1 VPPLLLHGNLHL
13 TTSLRPSFFR
23 AFLLS
28 LLCAAAAT
36 SQTTQ
41 GLISGQLL
49 DSVTGRPIPA
59 ASVLF
64 SSAVTNLAGAS
75 VSDASGYYYLP
86 LLSPG
91 IYQIRVTSAAYQSQE
106 VQELELTVAARIELD
121 FRLRPLSDVWESGEY
136 KSVFLP
142 GQKTIVTF
150 YGPDVDPSKSGS
162 FESQK
167 GKTQPLESTV
177 SEVIDS
183 DEINNLPLE
192 GRDVYSLLATQP
204 GVTSDSAAGRGLGLS
219 VNGQRPS
226 SSNYLLD
233 GLENNNYLITGPLA
247 TVAPEAIQEYRI
259 STNNFSAEYGRTS
272 GFLANAITRAGGE
285 QFHSVAYFYLEN
297 EALNANAFQQ
307 NLIGAPRTD
316 DKQDQPGFSV
326 GGPVLKNRLFFSSA
340 YEYFR
345 SRGAGSPYP
354 FDLPTTNFV
363 SYLNAFYPN
372 SLAHQLLTA
381 YPGPVINAATT
392 ALTQVAMLAPPVAV
406 NRTLAIERLDYNT
419 PNGRERLMGR
429 VLINRLAEPD
439 FIWSPYKDF
448 ISALHENTV
457 AAGGSYIHSF
467 QPNLTNEARLSYST
481 DGLGWNRPHPQIPSL
496 ATDDT
501 YFVNGLEYSGV
512 SLPGSAAFYAY
523 KNVNDSWEALD
534 NLIWTHGRHLVTVGG
549 GLLWRSSSG
558 YLTAGQDGQYT
569 FSNILDFALGEPG
582 FFSAAINRTTLPNI
596 QQPDSDR
603 TYKYGQDFLFAE
615 DTYKLTP
622 RLTVNYGVRYEFY
635 GGPENTGS
643 AKDSL
648 IQLGTG
654 DTLAQQLVGA
664 SLVSPSSSGSQQLFR
679 SSNDFEVRAGAA
691 YDLLGTGRT
700 LLRGGFGT
708 FYDRPFDNL
717 WENVRDN
724 NLILPTLQLP
734 PGPTNFLAPVASV
747 LQTFQGQTLASTFPD
762 LTLVD
767 PDLRNGRVKSYFAG
781 VQQRITGNLT
791 LEVNGLGSYG
801 RALITTDVINR
812 SFSTLAGRYNNDL
825 PDIAY
830 RANQGFSDY
839 NALTTVLRYRN
850 SRGMI
855 QGSYTWSHSIDNQSD
870 PLIGDFFNLTFTS
883 IQTGQT
889 SEQRSTFSE
898 QFNPNADRGNSD
910 FDQRQNLVIFSYWN
924 LPAPF
929 AQSKAG
935 VLLRDWTVGGLA
947 AFRSGL
953 PYTVYGPSAVIP
965 GEGEILDNRAN
976 VLLPSQAVFANPV
989 AVPGGV
995 QLLNPQAFGAAA
1007 ASTLGNSG
1015 RNAFTGPGFY
1025 SFDLSLARAFHLGW
1039 LGEAGQL
1046 RIRADAYNLL
1056 NHANLGNPDAQLND
1070 PEFGVATYGRQGYP
1084 SGFPAVAPLNET
1096 PREIQLSVRIVF

>member
-1 VPPLLLHGNLHL
+1 MSALNKMFPVRLLFL
-13 TTSLRPSFFR
+13 
-23 AFLLS
+23 FLLIAT
-28 LLCAAAAT
+28 AAL

-41 GLISGQLL
+41 GLISGQLV
-49 DSVTGRPIPA
+49 DSVTGRPIA
-59 ASVLF
+59 AANVIF
-64 SSAVTNLAGAS
+64 ASATSNLAGGAS
-75 VSDASGYYYLP
+75 SDASGYYYLP

-91 IYQIRVTSAAYQSQE
+91 SYQIRVMSPAYQSQE

-121 FRLRPLSDVWESGEY
+121 FRLRPLSDVWEAGEY

-162 FESQK
+162 FEAEK
-167 GKTQPLESTV
+167 GRREPLESTV

-192 GRDVYSLLATQP
+192 GRDVYSLLVTQP
-204 GVTSDSAAGRGLGLS
+204 GVTSDSATGRGLGIS

-233 GLENNNYLITGPLA
+233 GVENNNYLITGPLV

-272 GFLANAITRAGGE
+272 GFLANAITRTGGE
-285 QFHSVAYFYLEN
+285 QFHGVVYFYLEN

-307 NLIGAPRTD
+307 NLIGAPRSI

-326 GGPVLKNRLFFSSA
+326 GGPVLKDRLFFSSS

-345 SRGAGSPYP
+345 SRGNGTPYP
-354 FDLPTTNFV
+354 FDLPTPNLLGFTG
-363 SYLNAFYPN
+363 AN
-372 SLAHQLLTA
+372 SLARQLLTE
-381 YPGPVINAATT
+381 YPSPVTT
-392 ALTQVAMLAPPVAV
+392 TSSSALTQVEMLAPPVAV
-406 NRTLAIERLDYNT
+406 NRILAIQRLDYNT
-419 PNGRERLMGR
+419 PDGKERLMGR
-429 VLINRLAEPD
+429 VLINRLTEPD
-439 FIWSPYKDF
+439 FIWSPYQGF
-448 ISALHENTV
+448 TSALHENTV
-457 AAGGSYIHSF
+457 AAGGSYIHQF
-467 QPNLTNEARLSYST
+467 QASLTNEARLSYST
-481 DGLGWNRPHPQIPSL
+481 DDLEWNRPHPEIPTLTTSDSY
-496 ATDDT
+496 AVD
-501 YFVNGLEYSGV
+501 GIEYSGV
-512 SLPGSAAFYAY
+512 TLPGSAAFYAY
-523 KNVNDSWEALD
+523 KNVNNTWEVLD
-534 NLIWTHGRHLVTVGG
+534 NLIWTRGQHLVTVGG
-549 GLLWRSSSG
+549 GLLWRSSNG
-558 YLTAGQDGQYT
+558 YLTAGQDGQYL
-569 FSNILDFALGEPG
+569 FSNVLSFALGEPNYVE
-582 FFSAAINRTTLPNI
+582 AAIDRTTLPSI
-596 QQPDSDR
+596 QQPDPNR
-603 TYKYGQDFLFAE
+603 TYTYGQDFLFAQ
-615 DTYKLTP
+615 DTYKLTQ

-635 GGPENTGS
+635 GGPENTGP
-643 AKDSL
+643 AKDAL
-648 IQLGTG
+648 VQLGPGT
-654 DTLAQQLVGA
+654 TLAQQLVGA
-664 SLVSPSSSGSQQLFR
+664 TLQQPSSSGNEQLFK
-679 SSNDFEVRAGAA
+679 SSNDFEVRSGAA
-691 YDLLGTGRT
+691 YDLFGTGRT

-717 WENVRDN
+717 WENVRSN
-724 NLILPTLQLP
+724 NLILPVLRLP
-734 PGPTNFLAPVASV
+734 SGTTNFLEPVSTV
-747 LQTFQGQTLASTFPD
+747 LQTFQGQTLASSFPD

-767 PDLRNGRVKSYFAG
+767 PNLRNGRVKSYFAG
-781 VQQRITGNLT
+781 VQQRITDNLT
-791 LEVNGLGSYG
+791 LEVNALGSYG
-801 RALITTDVINR
+801 RSLITTDVINR
-812 SFSTLAGRYNNDL
+812 DFSTLAGRYNSNL

-839 NALTTVLRYRN
+839 NAMTAVVRYRIP
-850 SRGMI
+850 RGML

-898 QFNPNADRGNSD
+898 QFNPNSDRGNSD

-935 VLLRDWTVGGLA
+935 LPLRNWTIAGLA

-953 PYTVYGPSAVIP
+953 PYTVYGPSTAIP
-965 GEGEILDNRAN
+965 GQGLIMDNRAN
-976 VLLPSQAVFANPV
+976 VLDPSQAVFSNPA

-995 QLLNPQAFGAAA
+995 QLLNPAQFSAAA
-1007 ASTLGNSG
+1007 PSTLGNTG
-1015 RNAFTGPGFY
+1015 RNAFVGPGFY
-1025 SFDLSLARAFHLGW
+1025 SFDLSLARAFPLRW
-1039 LGEAGQL
+1039 LGEAGQI
-1046 RIRADAYNLL
+1046 RFRADAYNLL

-1096 PREIQLSVRIVF
+1096 PREIQLSLRVVF